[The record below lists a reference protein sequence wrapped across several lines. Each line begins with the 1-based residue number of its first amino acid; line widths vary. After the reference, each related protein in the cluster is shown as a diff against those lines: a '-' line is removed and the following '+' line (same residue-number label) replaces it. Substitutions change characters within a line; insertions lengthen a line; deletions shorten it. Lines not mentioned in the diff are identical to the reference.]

1 MIIQNHQE
9 SKEYALRGDAYD
21 NYRRAHDK
29 LVDMKVATDNE
40 DLQGIYAKS
49 RGYVARLAM
58 VLFVLEQATIEVS
71 TTPPS
76 DDLHWSTDIYP
87 ATVEAAAAII
97 CHLNG
102 QKEILMGMS
111 SAG

>member
-1 MIIQNHQE
+1 M
-9 SKEYALRGDAYD
+9 GDAYE
-21 NYRRAHDK
+21 NYHRAHDK
-29 LVDMKVATDNE
+29 LVDMKVATHNE
-40 DLQGIYAKS
+40 DLQGMYTKS

-58 VLFVLEQATIEVS
+58 VLFVLEQATNEVP
-71 TTPPS
+71 TALPQ
-76 DDLHWSTDIYP
+76 DNLCWSIDVHP

-102 QKEILMGMS
+102 QKEILMGLS

>member
-1 MIIQNHQE
+1 
-9 SKEYALRGDAYD
+9 
-21 NYRRAHDK
+21 
-29 LVDMKVATDNE
+29 MKVATHNE
-40 DLQGIYAKS
+40 DLQGMYAKS

-58 VLFVLEQATIEVS
+58 VLFVLEQATNKVS
-71 TTPPS
+71 TALPQ
-76 DDLHWSTDIYP
+76 DDPGWSIDVHP

-102 QKEILMGMS
+102 QKEILMGLS